1 MATPRRASVIF
12 VLSDRR
18 MRIDGVVFGAFVGR
32 PPRVARAL
40 TVGVWLVVTLAIVL
54 PAGGAANDGLHGAH
68 ASGVETA
75 LGPPTV
81 FHRIDHWAEK
91 LQPLEMVSLAT
102 HESAEVRLYTDDGN
116 LDETAQQTFE
126 RIAAGADPPHPLS
139 PRLEQLVVKAAYHF
153 KDASILVV
161 SSFRANAGRH
171 GTGEAID
178 FKLRG
183 VRSAVVASYLR
194 ELPRAGVGI
203 YTHPR
208 TQFVHLDVRDSSY
221 HWLDASPPNVRWAVA
236 RLRDPSA
243 SKRDA
248 SWVPEMDLPL

>member
-1 MATPRRASVIF
+1 
-12 VLSDRR
+12 
-18 MRIDGVVFGAFVGR
+18 MRIDGAVFGTFVGCR
-32 PPRVARAL
+32 PRVARAL
-40 TVGVWLVVTLAIVL
+40 SVAVGLVATLAIGL
-54 PAGGAANDGLHGAH
+54 SAGGAANNGLHGVH

-75 LGPPTV
+75 LGRPAV
-81 FHRIDHWAEK
+81 SHRVEHWAEQ

-102 HESAEVRLYTDDGN
+102 HESAEVRLYADDGS
-116 LDETAQQTFE
+116 LDEIAQQTFE

-161 SSFRANAGRH
+161 SSWRANAGRH

-194 ELPRAGVGI
+194 QLPRAGVGI

-221 HWLDASPPNVRWAVA
+221 HWLDASPPNVRWAIA